1 MKRSRSGVVFAGVWG
16 KKKVCACCC
25 TVIHSHKLH
34 ISLQTLAAPRLGIS
48 KLAAHPPPF
57 GFFPS
62 PPWSLSR
69 LSSLLVPF
77 PLIVAALVRFHP
89 LFFSQRPLALGA
101 NTPCTPPRLC
111 VVVCLYSE
119 MKSTRSTTPRS
130 GFFCRGLQDD
140 LIVGNVRDGHFRYTA
155 RRTHTLVVHT
165 HITSTGTVHVG
176 YPTPCRALVN

>member
-1 MKRSRSGVVFAGVWG
+1 MLGMKRSRSGVVFAGVWG
-16 KKKVCACCC
+16 KKKVCALYFY
-25 TVIHSHKLH
+25 TFTNKLTDARHSSPS
-34 ISLQTLAAPRLGIS
+34 SLRLLSLSTLVLVSSLLLTSTLSPHCRRS
-48 KLAAHPPPF
+48 RP
-57 GFFPS
+57 FPS
-62 PPWSLSR
+62 PLFLPTSSCLGGEYSLHSTAPLR
-69 LSSLLVPF
+69 CCVP
-77 PLIVAALVRFHP
+77 I
-89 LFFSQRPLALGA
+89 
-101 NTPCTPPRLC
+101 
-111 VVVCLYSE
+111 YSE